1 MNRIT
6 RNALAGALAA
16 AVALGAAAPAA
27 VAAPKAGHTKTH
39 KHAKA
44 AKADRLSA
52 AERKLAKLAG
62 AKSRYLVRLSD
73 SRKVTRLE
81 DTVEQA
87 VQLNIAD
94 DVSRLQGMKDA
105 AASTDVK
112 TLSRSLR
119 AIRPEVY
126 NTIVNDLR
134 LAAVLRAAL
143 TDMVAKDS
151 TLATQLDPLVAELDT
166 LIATLSGYDAS
177 TSRADLR
184 TAKRQL
190 SGIAETVEGDE
201 SDDTE
206 APDTEAPDTEAPDTD
221 TGTPVA

>member
-16 AVALGAAAPAA
+16 AVALGTAAPAA
-27 VAAPKAGHTKTH
+27 VAAPKAGHPKTPT
-39 KHAKA
+39 HAKA
-44 AKADRLSA
+44 AKAARLSA
-52 AERKLAKLAG
+52 AERKLPKLAG

-134 LAAVLRAAL
+134 LAAAFRAAL
-143 TDMVAKDS
+143 TGMVAADS